1 MDKKVNNQPSL
12 KNFLPD
18 VSDGYTA
25 YAGEKIL
32 NFNNKLVSKD
42 EIIKVLEK
50 IKDPEIPVNI
60 YELGLIYDIIIKK
73 GGNVDITMSL
83 TAPNCPVAG
92 ELPKEVA
99 NKVSILKN
107 VGLVTVNLVWE
118 PSWTPDRMS
127 EDAKMALDYD
137 F

>member
-1 MDKKVNNQPSL
+1 
-12 KNFLPD
+12 
-18 VSDGYTA
+18 
-25 YAGEKIL
+25 
-32 NFNNKLVSKD
+32 
-42 EIIKVLEK
+42 
-50 IKDPEIPVNI
+50 
-60 YELGLIYDIIIKK
+60 
-73 GGNVDITMSL
+73 MSL

-118 PSWTPDRMS
+118 PSWSPDRMS

>member
-73 GGNVDITMSL
+73 EEMLI
-83 TAPNCPVAG
+83 
-92 ELPKEVA
+92 
-99 NKVSILKN
+99 
-107 VGLVTVNLVWE
+107 
-118 PSWTPDRMS
+118 
-127 EDAKMALDYD
+127 
-137 F
+137 